1 MQIHRK
7 YRFLRSIFSFLKKDP
22 VLLVAAGAA
31 IISAFFVPPSPA
43 YLAAIDF
50 RVLALLFCLMAV
62 IAGFQQSGL
71 FAALARRL
79 LSGQKTLRLLIW
91 ILVML
96 PFFSSMLVTN
106 DVALLT
112 FVPFG
117 ILILHTIEKKR
128 LLVFVTVLQTV
139 AANLGSMLT
148 PVGNPQ
154 NLFLYGRFELTPL
167 PFFRAVLP
175 FVLLSFF
182 ALSAASLCTGGE
194 SVQVS
199 FSEQEHFS
207 PRQCLLFSALF
218 ALSLLSVFRVLPYP
232 VPLAVIFL
240 YAALFNRPL
249 LRRVDYGLLLTFVCF
264 FLFSGNIGGLPAV
277 RAALAAAMEQSSL
290 SVSVLCSQVISNVPA
305 AVLLSN
311 FTSDWHG
318 LLLGVNIGGLGT
330 PIASL
335 ASLISLKFYLRE
347 EPRGLGRYLL
357 FFTAINLLGLFL
369 LVLLSAL
376 L

>member
-1 MQIHRK
+1 MQTHSKGRS
-7 YRFLRSIFSFLKKDP
+7 LRPFFSLLKKDP
-22 VLLVAAGAA
+22 VLLVAALAA
-31 IISAFFVPPSPA
+31 VISAFFVPPSPA
-43 YLAAIDF
+43 YLEAIDF
-50 RVLALLFCLMAV
+50 RVLALLFCLMTV

-71 FAALARRL
+71 FTLLSRRL

-96 PFFSSMLVTN
+96 PFFSSMFITN

-117 ILILHTIEKKR
+117 ILILRTIEKKR
-128 LLVFVTVLQTV
+128 LLIFVTVLQTV

-154 NLFLYGRFELTPL
+154 NLFLYGRFELSPL

-175 FVLLSFF
+175 FVLLSFL
-182 ALSAASLCTGGE
+182 ALSAASLSTGGE
-194 SVQVS
+194 SVRVS
-199 FSEQEHFS
+199 FPEEACFS
-207 PRQCLLFSALF
+207 RRHALLFSALF
-218 ALSLLSVFRVLPYP
+218 ALCLLSVFRLLPYP
-232 VPLAVIFL
+232 VPLLVLLL
-240 YAALFNRPL
+240 YALLFNRPL
-249 LRRVDYGLLLTFVCF
+249 LRRVDYGLLLTFICF
-264 FLFSGNIGGLPAV
+264 FLFSGNIGQLPAV
-277 RAALAAAMEQSSL
+277 RSALAAAMERSSL
-290 SVSVLCSQVISNVPA
+290 LVSVLCSQVISNVPA
-305 AVLLSN
+305 AVLLSG
-311 FTSDWHG
+311 FTADWHG

-330 PIASL
+330 PVASL

-357 FFTAINLLGLFL
+357 FFTAVNLLGLSL
-369 LVLLSAL
+369 LLLLSIL